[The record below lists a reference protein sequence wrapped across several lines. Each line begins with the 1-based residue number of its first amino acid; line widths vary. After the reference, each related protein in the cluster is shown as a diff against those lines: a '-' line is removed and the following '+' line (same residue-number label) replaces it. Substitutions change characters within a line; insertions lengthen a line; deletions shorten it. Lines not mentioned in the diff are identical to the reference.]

1 MRLSLRDHIRKRR
14 EEEDDD
20 MMLFIFPALY
30 LMSSARGGEKK
41 KCHTSEETG
50 EVKVRRLLEGH
61 VKNCQVAFRMEPRIF
76 RELANY
82 LRSKR
87 LVVDTRITVEEKL
100 GFFLYM
106 LSHNASYEDLQVFF
120 GHSNDTFHHHI
131 NHFFKVV
138 IPALSRRY
146 LQAPD
151 PNQVHKKI
159 QDNPRFYPFFKNCL
173 GAIDGTHIPISI
185 ASEKASPFRNRK
197 GTLSINVMVVC
208 AFDLNFTFISSGWE
222 GSATDSRV
230 LRSAMSKGFQVPPGK
245 FYLVDGGYANTPSFL
260 APYRGVR
267 YHLNEFGAGHRRP
280 QNPKEL
286 FNHRHALLRN
296 HVERALGVLK
306 KRFPILKV
314 ATFHMLENQVK
325 IPIAASIFH
334 NLIRLLHGDEE
345 WLDHQPDNISPRNF
359 VAVPSGDQ
367 MNDLNVG
374 SVQGNA
380 LRDTIAQEMWVQ
392 YQQHLN

>member
-1 MRLSLRDHIRKRR
+1 MSISLRDRIRKRR

-20 MMLFIFPALY
+20 MMIFIFPALY
-30 LMSSARGGEKK
+30 LMGSTRGEGQKK
-41 KCHTSEETG
+41 KRHTSNETG

-61 VKNCQVAFRMEPRIF
+61 VKNCQVTFRMEPHIF
-76 RELANY
+76 RELATY
-82 LRSKR
+82 LRR
-87 LVVDTRITVEEKL
+87 RRIIVDTRITVEEKL

-106 LSHNASYEDLQVFF
+106 LSRNASYQDLQVYF

-131 NHFFKVV
+131 NHFFNKVILV
-138 IPALSRRY
+138 LSRCFI
-146 LQAPD
+146 QPPD
-151 PNQVHKKI
+151 PNQVHQKI

-173 GAIDGTHIPISI
+173 GAIDGTHIPIFISP
-185 ASEKASPFRNRK
+185 EKHSPFRNRK
-197 GTLSINVMVVC
+197 GTLSINVMVAC
-208 AFDLNFTFISSGWE
+208 DFDLNITFVSSGWE

-260 APYRGVR
+260 APYRGAR
-267 YHLNEFGAGHRRP
+267 YHLKEFGAGHRRP

-286 FNHRHALLRN
+286 FNHRHTLLRN

-314 ATFHMLENQVK
+314 ATFHTLENQVK
-325 IPIAASIFH
+325 IPIAAAIFH
-334 NLIRLLHGDEE
+334 NLIRSLHGDED
-345 WLDHQPDNISPRNF
+345 WSDHQSDNIDPSNF
-359 VAVPSGDQ
+359 VALPSGDQ
-367 MNDLNVG
+367 MSDPG
-374 SVQGNA
+374 TTQGNA
-380 LRDTIAQEMWVQ
+380 LRDTIAQEMWAQ

>member
-1 MRLSLRDHIRKRR
+1 MSMSLRDDIRKRR

-30 LMSSARGGEKK
+30 LMGSTRGGGQKK
-41 KCHTSEETG
+41 KRHTSDETG

-61 VKNCQVAFRMEPRIF
+61 VKNCQVTFRMEPHIF
-76 RELANY
+76 RELATY
-82 LRSKR
+82 LRR
-87 LVVDTRITVEEKL
+87 RRIIVDTRITVEEKL

-106 LSHNASYEDLQVFF
+106 LSRNASYQDLQVYF

-131 NHFFKVV
+131 NHFFNKV
-138 IPALSRRY
+138 IPVLSRRFI
-146 LQAPD
+146 QPPD
-151 PNQVHKKI
+151 PNQVHQKI

-185 ASEKASPFRNRK
+185 SPDKHSPFRNRK
-197 GTLSINVMVVC
+197 GTLSINVMVAC
-208 AFDLNFTFISSGWE
+208 DFDLNITFVSSGWE

-260 APYRGVR
+260 APYRGAR
-267 YHLNEFGAGHRRP
+267 YHLKEFGAGHRRP

-314 ATFHMLENQVK
+314 ATFHTLVNQVK
-325 IPIAASIFH
+325 IPIAAAIFH
-334 NLIRLLHGDEE
+334 NLIRSLHGDED
-345 WLDHQPDNISPRNF
+345 WLDHQPDNIDPSNF
-359 VAVPSGDQ
+359 VALPSGDQ
-367 MNDLNVG
+367 MSDPG
-374 SVQGNA
+374 TTQGNA
-380 LRDTIAQEMWVQ
+380 LRDTIAQEMWAQ